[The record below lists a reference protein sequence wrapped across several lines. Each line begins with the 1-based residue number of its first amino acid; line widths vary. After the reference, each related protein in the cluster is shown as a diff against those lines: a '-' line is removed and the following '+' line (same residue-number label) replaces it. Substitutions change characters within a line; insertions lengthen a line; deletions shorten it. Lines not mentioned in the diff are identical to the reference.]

1 MQNEEQIP
9 EISDIKDPEEFSK
22 GEENEKFSLSGAT
35 LYGINAVIGSGIFLL
50 PRTIYQDLGP
60 ASLVAILVVVL
71 LVLMLAV
78 CFAEVAGYFSKNGG
92 AFQYTK
98 AAFGDFVGF
107 NVGILGWFVTIIAWA
122 AMAAGFSKLLI
133 QTFPTLEGQNTLI
146 SVLLIIFLSIIN
158 SMGIKT
164 SKIFTI
170 TITIAKLI
178 PIIAFTLMSIFFIKN
193 GMNAGNFTP
202 FLQLNP
208 DMTLSQAM
216 ASTSLTVFYAFIG
229 FEALPV
235 VAGEMRNAKKN
246 VPKAIIGSISIVSIL
261 YFMIIAGTIAMLG
274 TGILQSNAPVQDAF
288 VEMVGPAGKWIIS
301 IGALI
306 SIAGLNMGDSL
317 MIPRYGAS
325 ISDEGL
331 LPKVIAKKN
340 AKGAPIVAIIVS
352 GLITIGFLLSGSFEQ
367 LAELSV
373 VFRFFQYIPTALA
386 LIWLRR
392 KKMDTVP
399 AFKLPLGPIIPVIS
413 IAVSIWMVAAANPFN
428 LIAGLVGVIVASL
441 LYFVINKGS
450 RPGTTPE

>member
-1 MQNEEQIP
+1 MQKDVEVS
-9 EISDIKDPEEFSK
+9 EITDIKDIDSAELAK
-22 GEENEKFSLSGAT
+22 NENAKFSFGGAT
-35 LYGINAVIGSGIFLL
+35 LYGINAVVGSGIFLL

-60 ASLVAILVVVL
+60 ASLVAMVL
-71 LVLMLAV
+71 DAVLVLMLAV
-78 CFAEVAGYFSKNGG
+78 CFAEVAGYFNKNGG
-92 AFQYTK
+92 AFQYSKT
-98 AAFGDFVGF
+98 AFGDFIGF
-107 NVGILGWFVTIIAWA
+107 NVGVLGWFVTIIAWA
-122 AMAAGFSKLLI
+122 AMAAGFAKLLI
-133 QTFPTLEGQNTLI
+133 QTFPALEGQNTLI
-146 SVLLIIFLSIIN
+146 SICLVIFLSVIN

-170 TITIAKLI
+170 VITIAKLI
-178 PIIAFTLMSIFFIKN
+178 PIIAFTLIAVFFIKN
-193 GMNAGNFTP
+193 GINQGNFTP

-208 DMTLSQAM
+208 DMTLSKAM

-246 VPKAIIGSISIVSIL
+246 VPKAIIGSISIVSLL

-288 VEMVGPAGKWIIS
+288 VEMIGPAGKWIIS

-325 ISDEGL
+325 IADEGL

-340 AKGAPIVAIIVS
+340 NKNAPIVAIIFS
-352 GLITIGFLLSGSFEQ
+352 GLLTIAFLLSGSFEQ

-386 LIWLRR
+386 VIWLR
-392 KKMDTVP
+392 KKDMENVP
-399 AFKLPLGPIIPVIS
+399 AFRLPFGPVIPIIS
-413 IAVSIWMVAAANPFN
+413 IVVSIWMVAAANPIN
-428 LIAGLVGVIVASL
+428 LIAGVIGVIVASILYL
-441 LYFVINKGS
+441 LLNNNKS
-450 RPGTTPE
+450 KQVN

>member
-1 MQNEEQIP
+1 MQKDVEVS
-9 EISDIKDPEEFSK
+9 EITDIKDIDSAELAK
-22 GEENEKFSLSGAT
+22 NENAKFSFGGAT

-60 ASLVAILVVVL
+60 ASLVAMVL
-71 LVLMLAV
+71 DAVLVLMLAV
-78 CFAEVAGYFSKNGG
+78 CFAEVAGYFNKNGG
-92 AFQYTK
+92 AFQYSKT
-98 AAFGDFVGF
+98 AFGDFIGF
-107 NVGILGWFVTIIAWA
+107 NVGVLGWFVTIIAWA
-122 AMAAGFSKLLI
+122 AMAAGFAKLLI
-133 QTFPTLEGQNTLI
+133 QTFPALEGQNTLI
-146 SVLLIIFLSIIN
+146 SICLVIFLSVIN

-170 TITIAKLI
+170 VITIAKLI
-178 PIIAFTLMSIFFIKN
+178 PIIAFTLIAVFFIKN
-193 GMNAGNFTP
+193 GINQGNFTP

-208 DMTLSQAM
+208 DMTLSKAM

-246 VPKAIIGSISIVSIL
+246 VPKAIIGSISIVSLL

-288 VEMVGPAGKWIIS
+288 VEMIGPAGKWIIS

-325 ISDEGL
+325 IADEGL

-340 AKGAPIVAIIVS
+340 NKSAPIVAIIFS
-352 GLITIGFLLSGSFEQ
+352 GLLTIAFLLSGSFEQ

-386 LIWLRR
+386 VIWLR
-392 KKMDTVP
+392 KKDMENVP
-399 AFKLPLGPIIPVIS
+399 AFRLPFGPVIPIIS
-413 IAVSIWMVAAANPFN
+413 IVVSIWMVAASNPIN
-428 LIAGLVGVIVASL
+428 LIAGVIGVIVASILYL
-441 LYFVINKGS
+441 LLNNNKS
-450 RPGTTPE
+450 KQVN